1 MYYYFIV
8 ALQVFC
14 IYHLYKNRNEY
25 YWVFLILFLPLL
37 GSLIYLF
44 LKVFNRQDVE
54 SIQKEVTT
62 IINPGKRVS
71 DLEKQ
76 LQFSDTFQNRVN
88 FADALFGVKDYQ
100 KAIHHYKETLSS
112 SFQDDYYV
120 ITQLITSFFE
130 IEDYKNVVFYVNKI
144 KDKRE
149 FQKSKIQFLY
159 GLTLEKL
166 KQLDKAEIE
175 LRKIDQRYSFY
186 QERLILAKFL
196 ISRNK
201 QADAKEI
208 LEEIY
213 TESEHM
219 TKLNRQTYRATIIE
233 VEQLLNTL

>member
-37 GSLIYLF
+37 GSLIYLL

-62 IINPGKRVS
+62 IINPGKKVS

-88 FADALFGVKDYQ
+88 FADALFGIKDYQ
-100 KAIHHYKETLSS
+100 KAIHHYKEALSS

-186 QERLILAKFL
+186 QERLTLAKFL

-201 QADAKEI
+201 QVDAKEI

-219 TKLNRQTYRATIIE
+219 TKLNRRTYRATIIE

>member
-37 GSLIYLF
+37 GSIVYLF
-44 LKVFNRQDVE
+44 LKVFNKQDVE

-62 IINPGKRVS
+62 IINPGKKIS

-88 FADALFGVKDYQ
+88 LADALFNIKDYQ
-100 KAIHHYKETLSS
+100 NAIQHYKEALSL
-112 SFQDDYYV
+112 SFQDYYV

-130 IEDYKNVVFYVNKI
+130 IEDYKNVIFYVDRI

-149 FQKSKIQFLY
+149 FQKSKTQFLY
-159 GLTLEKL
+159 GLALEK
-166 KQLDKAEIE
+166 QNQVDEAEIE

-186 QERLILAKFL
+186 EERLILAKFL

-201 QADAKEI
+201 QVDAKEI
-208 LEEIY
+208 LMEIH
-213 TESEHM
+213 TESEYM
-219 TKLNRQTYRATIIE
+219 TKLNKRVYRSTILE